1 MTSTTQNPTPIAP
14 ATSANIPPS
23 DLQRSASIVGP
34 TDGTRIHAFGNEIQF
49 KLTGEQTGG
58 AFTLGL
64 TTVPVGNGPPPH
76 VHERDD
82 EVFIIVEGRY
92 RIYLD
97 GTWTDVAPGAVVYLP
112 RGSEHTFQAIGDVPG
127 KHWVLTTP
135 SGFDQFFAKAAE
147 VFAVPGPP
155 DFAKVAQISA
165 DFGYRLTGVPGS
177 PSEVPSIVKAN
188 VSEPASEK

>member
-1 MTSTTQNPTPIAP
+1 MTSTTQNSAIG
-14 ATSANIPPS
+14 SANIPSS
-23 DLQRSASIVGP
+23 DPQRTASIVGP
-34 TDGTRIHAFGNEIQF
+34 TDGTRIRAFGNEIQF
-49 KLTGEQTGG
+49 KLIGEQTGG

-64 TTVPVGNGPPPH
+64 TSVPVGNGPPPH

-97 GTWTDVAPGAVVYLP
+97 GTWTEVARGTVVYLP
-112 RGSEHTFQAIGDVPG
+112 RGSEHTFEAIGDAPG

-155 DFAKVAQISA
+155 DFAKVAQVSA
-165 DFGYRLTGVPGS
+165 EFGYRLTGAARAPIATS
-177 PSEVPSIVKAN
+177 PT
-188 VSEPASEK
+188 SEPQVSVHTSEK